1 MTEQTGYSAP
11 KIAWIR
17 EKIRAAH
24 YQISEHVIKFLMAG
38 LLTVPKIEAAIQTG
52 EVIEIRRN
60 SKGGGSTLVRGYA
73 GGRAILILCS
83 KGHDDW
89 LIISLAYLTIHPQ
102 WAELQCAKP
111 DRGNNMEN
119 PFRKCFFCGGDVHS
133 ITVGNFDYRL
143 EGKLYV
149 IKNTPAGLCLQCGEK
164 YVTAD
169 TAKKI
174 NALIEAGEFSGTEEV
189 RVMAYA

>member
-1 MTEQTGYSAP
+1 MLIESAAP
-11 KIAWIR
+11 EIDWIR
-17 EKIRAAH
+17 EKVRSAH

-38 LLTVPKIEAAIQTG
+38 LLTVPQMETALLTG
-52 EVIEIRRN
+52 QVVEIRRHPKRGD
-60 SKGGGSTLVRGYA
+60 SALVRGNA
-73 GGRAILILCS
+73 QDKTILVLCA
-83 KGHDDW
+83 KGHDKW
-89 LIISLAYLTIHPQ
+89 LIISLAYLTVHPE

-111 DRGNNMEN
+111 YGGKSMEN
-119 PFRKCFFCGGDVHS
+119 PYRKCFFCGGDIDS
-133 ITVGNFDYRL
+133 ITIGNFDYRL

-164 YVTAD
+164 YVTAA

-189 RVMAYA
+189 RVMQYS

>member
-1 MTEQTGYSAP
+1 MTTQTGEPAP
-11 KIAWIR
+11 KLAWIR
-17 EKIRAAH
+17 EKTRAAH

-38 LLTVPKIEAAIQTG
+38 LLTVPEIEATLETG
-52 EVIEIRRN
+52 EVTEIRSNPLR
-60 SKGGGSTLVRGYA
+60 GGSTLVRGYA
-73 GGRAILILCS
+73 EGKAILILCA
-83 KGHDDW
+83 KGHDGW
-89 LIISLAYLTIHPQ
+89 LIISLAYLTTHPE
-102 WAELQCAKP
+102 WAELQLVKP
-111 DRGNNMEN
+111 NEGNAMEN
-119 PFRKCFFCGGDVHS
+119 PFRKCFFCGGDVDS

-174 NALIEAGEFSGTEEV
+174 NALIAAGIFSGTEEV
-189 RVMAYA
+189 RVMEYA